1 MKHIS
6 FVFIILIFFTG
17 CKGPG
22 SGDGF
27 GEAGDNFLI
36 NPPEHGYVTHLKATK
51 WEEAMLTGNGTIGAL
66 VIGDPHNERIIMS
79 HEKLFMPQ
87 YPPYPAPDLGSRLQE
102 ARELMLEG
110 NSEGATDQLIQAG
123 EEVGIKGDYMLW
135 TDPLVPACQ
144 MEMVLND
151 EEAFENYTR
160 GVNYETG
167 EAIAAWQ
174 SGNDIYERRVF
185 SSRADGLIVLNMSSP
200 SESPINVKIRL
211 AQLPVDMEEND
222 QDQAF
227 SYDQL
232 IEQVTSSADPG
243 GNLKYFT
250 EFRKKWDGSLKGFVV
265 ETKIIPE
272 GGKMTSDGDWLQ
284 IEDAR
289 SLTAYTKILLSF
301 DLPIE
306 TATGIEKV
314 TESYDVLLGKHE
326 KIHAEMFNRFS
337 LNISSGSK
345 EYMPPEKLL
354 QTSSVGNLNPRLVEE
369 LCEAARY
376 ELISS
381 TGEIP
386 PTLQGIWGGT
396 WLPAW
401 SGDFTLNGNV
411 PSAIASGLNTSFPE
425 VTEAYM
431 NYMYSMFEEFEANA
445 IGLFGAPG
453 IYVPSRSSSSG
464 STYHYGEEHPHLFW
478 YAGGGWTS
486 LFFYDYWQYTGD
498 EQYLKEKV
506 IPFMVAA
513 MEFYEF
519 ILIKDDQ
526 GRYMFI
532 PSYSPELGPLNEP
545 PLAINATMDVAVL
558 KQLIR
563 NLLTLEVEGY
573 LETDN
578 VAIWTEIL
586 DNLPA
591 YEIDDDGD
599 LKEWIWPGYKNDNA
613 HRHASHLYPLFYEVD
628 PDFTDSPELIEAA
641 RTAIEKR
648 IQYRRER
655 NGAEMAFGLVQIGL
669 AAAHI
674 GDTEHAYEC
683 VDYLCNSY
691 WSPAYTSYHDPGEI
705 FNVDISGGLPAVV
718 TDMIVQSTANEVT
731 LLPALPEQWPD
742 GEIKGVWTR
751 SGATVDLTWVN
762 SEPKSAVIHANRDIE
777 IQLKFKDQAW
787 NISIPEGQLINWK
800 MN

>member
-1 MKHIS
+1 MKNKTLIIS
-6 FVFIILIFFTG
+6 ILILVLGCVEETG
-17 CKGPG
+17 H
-22 SGDGF
+22 STEGDKW
-27 GEAGDNFLI
+27 LI
-36 NPPEHGYVTHLKATK
+36 QPPVHGYVTSREATK
-51 WEEAMLTGNGTIGAL
+51 WEEAMLIGNGTIGAL
-66 VIGDPHNERIIMS
+66 VIGSPHTERIIMS

-87 YPPYPAPDLGSRLQE
+87 YPPYPAPDLGSRLGKV
-102 ARELMLEG
+102 RELMLE
-110 NSEGATDQLIQAG
+110 NKSEEATAQLIEAG
-123 EEVGIKGDYMLW
+123 EEVGIRGDYMLW

-144 MEMVLND
+144 MEVVINEGKEID
-151 EEAFENYTR
+151 DYSR

-167 EAIAAWQ
+167 EAMVAWQ
-174 SGNDIYERRVF
+174 TGKDLYERRVF
-185 SSRADGLIVLNMSSP
+185 SSRADGMIVLNMSSP

-227 SYDQL
+227 SYDEL
-232 IEQVTSSADPG
+232 IENVTSTVDSD

-250 EFRKKWDGSLKGFVV
+250 EFRKKWEGSLKGFVV
-265 ETKIIPE
+265 ETKIIQE
-272 GGKMTSDGDWLQ
+272 GGKMSSDGNWLQ
-284 IEDAR
+284 IEGAR

-306 TATGIEKV
+306 TVTGIDQV
-314 TESYDVLLGKHE
+314 SESYDDLLNKH
-326 KIHAEMFNRFS
+326 KAIHAEMFNRFS
-337 LNISSGSK
+337 LNISSGNK
-345 EYMPPEKLL
+345 EYIPPEKLL
-354 QTSSVGNLNPRLVEE
+354 QSSSVGNLNPKLVEE

-431 NYMYSMFEEFEANA
+431 NYMYSMFDEFKANA
-445 IGLFGAPG
+445 KGLFGAPG

-464 STYHYGEEHPHLFW
+464 STYHYGREHPHLFW

-506 IPFMVAA
+506 IPFMLAS

-526 GRYMFI
+526 GKYLFI

-563 NLLTLEVEGY
+563 NLLTLEEQGY
-573 LETDN
+573 LETDK
-578 VAIWTEIL
+578 VATWSEIL

-591 YEIDDDGD
+591 YETDEDGD

-628 PDFTDSPELIEAA
+628 SDFTDSPELREAA

-655 NGAEMAFGLVQIGL
+655 DGAEMAFGLVQIGL

-691 WSPAYTSYHDPGEI
+691 WSPAFTSYHDPGEI

-718 TDMIVQSTANEVT
+718 TDMLLQSTANEVT
-731 LLPALPEQWPD
+731 LLPALPEQWPE
-742 GEIKGVWTR
+742 GEINGVWTR
-751 SGATVDLTWVN
+751 SGATVDLVWEN
-762 SEPKSAVIHANRDIE
+762 NEPKSAVIEAKRAINIK
-777 IQLKFKDQAW
+777 LKFKEQAW
-787 NISIPEGQLINWK
+787 DISIPEGQTFNWK
-800 MN
+800 ME